1 MAIQSDR
8 FGVVEVEERDVIAFP
23 QGIIG
28 FADEHSFV
36 LIRTAKSNAVGW
48 LQSISNPSLALPVVS
63 AHVLAPAYP
72 DVDLESYAQTVGKD
86 TRMDELAV
94 IVVLNAQPG
103 VPATVNL
110 VAPILVNVTTRVGA
124 QVILDST
131 RFTTREMFILPAPPA
146 NNAAPANGESA
157 TSAAE

>member
-8 FGVVEVEERDVIAFP
+8 FGCVEVDEKNVLTFP

-28 FADEHSFV
+28 LSDEHSFV
-36 LIRTAKSNAVGW
+36 LLRTAKSDAVGW
-48 LQSISNPSLALPVVS
+48 LQSVTNPSLALPVVS
-63 AHVLAPAYP
+63 AHVLAPPYP
-72 DVDLESYAQTVGKD
+72 DVDLESYAQAVGKD
-86 TRMDELAV
+86 TRREELAV

-124 QVILDST
+124 QVILDGT
-131 RFTTREMFILPAPPA
+131 RFTTREMFIIPTSPGAVPA
-146 NNAAPANGESA
+146 NVEP
-157 TSAAE
+157 TITAAE